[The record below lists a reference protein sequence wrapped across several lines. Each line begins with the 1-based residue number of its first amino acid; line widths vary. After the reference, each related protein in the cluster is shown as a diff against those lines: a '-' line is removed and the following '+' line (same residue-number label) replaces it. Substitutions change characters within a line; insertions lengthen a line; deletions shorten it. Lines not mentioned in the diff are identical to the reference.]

1 MMAAID
7 PESDL
12 ARRFAR
18 QRILPVL
25 TIADAGAVP
34 ALAEVLRRHGLT
46 TVEVTLRT
54 PAAWEAVRAFLAE
67 GDFTVG
73 VGTIRRGED
82 LARARAERAA
92 FAIAPGMTTELLA
105 AAAETPLPFVPAAAT
120 PSEMMTVAEAGFRV
134 IKFFPAAA
142 MGRSVLEATR
152 GPLPD
157 LRFLAN
163 GGIGPEE
170 AGRWLALETVL
181 AVGGSWVAPSDLL
194 SSRAFGEIGRRLH
207 AALQSLP

>member
-1 MMAAID
+1 MMAAINPD
-7 PESDL
+7 SDL
-12 ARRFAR
+12 ARAVAR

-25 TIADAGAVP
+25 TLADAGAVP

-46 TVEVTLRT
+46 AIEITLRT
-54 PAAWEAVRAFLAE
+54 PAAWEAVQAFLSE

-73 VGTIRRGED
+73 VGTVRRGED
-82 LARARAERAA
+82 LARARAAGAA
-92 FAIAPGMTTELLA
+92 FAVAPGMTDELLA
-105 AAAETPLPFVPAAAT
+105 AAAESPLPFIPAAAT

-142 MGRSVLEATR
+142 MGRAVLEAVR
-152 GPLPD
+152 GPLPE

-163 GGIGPEE
+163 GGIGPD
-170 AGRWLALETVL
+170 AAADWLALKTVL
-181 AVGGSWVAPSDLL
+181 AVGGSWVAPAGLL

-207 AALQSLP
+207 AALQALP